1 MKVSDLV
8 DSYVSYRRSLGM
20 RYHTQADFLKSFVR
34 AAGDIDIRE
43 VRPDTIRTLLIVK
56 GRVTASWEPRH
67 STLSGLYRFAI
78 CRGLADV
85 CPLPTIRPQ
94 IPCPRTPHIY
104 SVHEIKRLLS
114 ATASLT
120 TPRAPL
126 RGTTF
131 RILLLVLYGSA
142 LRISE
147 ALSLTLQDVNLTDRL
162 LTVRD
167 TKFFKTRWVP
177 IGPKLT
183 EELRTYLNQRCCLK
197 LPDGWNSA
205 LFTARTGCRWSY
217 RTACKLFGRTR
228 WLAGL
233 HGGDELHSLPRLHD
247 IRHTAAVHRVVQW
260 YRSGANVQCLL
271 PHLATYLG
279 HVDLSSTQRYL
290 TMTPELLQEAGR
302 RFEEYAAPE
311 ACHE

>member
-1 MKVSDLV
+1 MKVSNLV
-8 DSYVSYRRSLGM
+8 DAYVSYRQSLGM
-20 RYHTQADFLKSFVR
+20 RYRTQANFLKSFVR
-34 AAGDIDIRE
+34 ATGDIDIRE
-43 VRPDTIRTLLIVK
+43 VRSDTIRPLLTVK
-56 GRVTASWEPRH
+56 GRVTASWEPRF
-67 STLSGLYRFAI
+67 STLNGLYRFAI
-78 CRGLADV
+78 FRGFVDV
-85 CPLPTIRPQ
+85 SPLPTIRPQ
-94 IPCPRTPHIY
+94 IPPPRVPYIY
-104 SVHEIKRLLS
+104 SVDEIKRLLS

-162 LTVRD
+162 LIVRD

-205 LFTARTGCRWSY
+205 LFTARTGHRWSY
-217 RTACKLFGRTR
+217 YNACELFGRIR
-228 WLAGL
+228 QLACIGRD
-233 HGGDELHSLPRLHD
+233 DELRSSPRSLCNLAKRQ
-247 IRHTAAVHRVVQW
+247 VFV
-260 YRSGANVQCLL
+260 GAN
-271 PHLATYLG
+271 
-279 HVDLSSTQRYL
+279 L
-290 TMTPELLQEAGR
+290 TLKSEYGWSR
-302 RFEEYAAPE
+302 RHA
-311 ACHE
+311 

>member
-8 DSYVSYRRSLGM
+8 DAYVSYRQSLGM
-20 RYHTQADFLKSFVR
+20 HYHTQANFLKSFVR
-34 AAGDIDIRE
+34 ATGDIDILE
-43 VRPDTIRTLLIVK
+43 VQSDTIRPLLLVK
-56 GRVTASWEPRH
+56 GRVTASWEQRH

-78 CRGLADV
+78 YRGLVDV
-85 CPLPTIRPQ
+85 SPLPTIRPQ
-94 IPCPRTPHIY
+94 IPPPRTPYIY
-104 SVHEIKRLLS
+104 SADEIKRLLS
-114 ATASLT
+114 AATSLA

-147 ALSLTLQDVNLTDRL
+147 ALSLTLQDVNLTERL

-183 EELRTYLNQRCCLK
+183 EELRTYLNRRCCLK

-205 LFTARTGCRWSY
+205 LFTARTGHRWSY
-217 RTACKLFGRTR
+217 YTACELFGRVR
-228 WLAGL
+228 RLASV
-233 HGGDELHSLPRLHD
+233 HREDEWPRLHD
-247 IRHTAAVHRVVQW
+247 IRHTATIHHVLHW
-260 YRSGANVQCLL
+260 YRTGANVQRLL

-302 RFEEYAAPE
+302 RFGEYAELE